1 MRGNKRAAAVVAI
14 AFGLGAADAARAETF
29 NIAPGRLGEVAAAI
43 GARAGI
49 TVAVTDPELAG
60 RLSPGVR
67 GTFSV
72 RAALERAL
80 RGTGAEAVFY
90 DRVTVRIIRAR
101 AKPRPVRQK
110 PAVIPLPMPD
120 PPAVPDE
127 IVVTASKQNILLE
140 NYPGSAK
147 IIDFEPAWL
156 SRNGARGTAAL
167 TETLPTLSSTNL
179 GRGRNKLYVRGIS
192 DSSFNGPTQATVG
205 QYLGDAR
212 LNYNAPDPDLN
223 LYDLKRVEVLAGPQG
238 TLYGAGSLGG
248 VVRLVP
254 NAPDSAEAYATAST
268 GVSATR
274 FGGIGGDAAAML
286 NLPLAKG
293 RMALRLVVY
302 GTREPGYIDDPSRNL
317 RDINDSLSF
326 GQRLMFRM
334 EDLAGWTIDAGMV
347 VQNIKTDD
355 GQYVLR
361 GDPPL
366 ERSNAL
372 AQPFR
377 NDYRLAYVTA
387 RRPVFG
393 GTELV
398 STTSFVLHD
407 LKTVFDATGSD
418 GTTSPR
424 RFEEKNNIAL
434 LSNETRLWG
443 GGRRTP
449 WVAGMAGIY
458 SVSRLSRLL
467 GSPDDPSQI
476 AGVRNRQVEFSLFG
490 QASHPIASSLI
501 ATGGGRLTVSDGA
514 GTLLDAVGGG
524 EEESSRARVR
534 FAGSAALDWHLS
546 PSLSAFLH
554 YQQGFRPGGF
564 AVASGSVVE
573 SQEFEADDLS
583 QIELGIRWRD
593 KARDRL
599 SIRAAIFGVDW
610 NHVQADLVDDSGLP
624 ATANIG
630 SGRVYGL
637 DGEITWRALPAWTLT
652 VAAFLNYSNLIGTAS
667 AAANA
672 DAITLPNVP
681 RDGVR
686 VGSQWRFELARDV
699 TLTGEASAHYVGQ
712 SHLGATPPLDVMQ
725 GQYLVSAIGA
735 RIDFARFGISLDISN
750 IGDARA
756 NTFAFGNPFGLGRQ
770 NQVTP
775 LRPRT
780 IRLGLDARF

>member
-1 MRGNKRAAAVVAI
+1 VRGNRRAAAVVAI
-14 AFGLGAADAARAETF
+14 AFGLGAAGAARAETF
-29 NIAPGRLGEVAAAI
+29 NIAPGPLGEVAAAI
-43 GARAGI
+43 GARAGV
-49 TVAVTDPELAG
+49 TVAVTDPELAR

-67 GTFSV
+67 GKFSV
-72 RAALERAL
+72 RGALERAL
-80 RGTGAEAVFY
+80 RGTGADAVFY
-90 DRVTVRIIRAR
+90 DKNTVRIVRAR
-101 AKPRPVRQK
+101 AKPHPVTQK
-110 PAVIPLPMPD
+110 PARVPMPD
-120 PPAVPDE
+120 PPAEPDE
-127 IVVTASKQNILLE
+127 IVVTASKQNILLD
-140 NYPGSAK
+140 NYPGSAR

-156 SRNGARGTAAL
+156 SRNGSRGTAAL
-167 TETLPTLSSTNL
+167 IETLPTLGSTKL
-179 GRGRNKLYVRGIS
+179 GPGRNMLYVRGIA

-223 LYDLKRVEVLAGPQG
+223 LYDLKRVEILAGPQG

-248 VVRLVP
+248 VVRLIP
-254 NAPDSAEAYATAST
+254 NEPDSDQTYATAST

-274 FGGIGGDAAAML
+274 FGGVGGDAAAML

-326 GQRLMFRM
+326 GHRLMFRA
-334 EDLAGWTIDAGMV
+334 EDLAGWTIDAGVV
-347 VQNIKTDD
+347 VQNITTDD

-366 ERSNAL
+366 ARSNAL

-393 GTELV
+393 SNELV
-398 STTSFVLHD
+398 STTSLVWHD

-434 LSNETRLWG
+434 LSNETRLSG
-443 GGRRTP
+443 GDRRTP
-449 WVAGMAGIY
+449 WVAGMSGIY
-458 SVSRLSRLL
+458 SVSRLSRFL
-467 GSPDDPSQI
+467 GSPDDPGQI
-476 AGVRNRQVEFSLFG
+476 AGVRNRQVEISFFG
-490 QASHPIASSLI
+490 QASHPIASSLVV
-501 ATGGGRLTVSDGA
+501 TGGGRLTVSDGA
-514 GTLLDAVGGG
+514 GKLLDDVSGG
-524 EEESSRARVR
+524 EGESSRARLR
-534 FAGSAALDWHLS
+534 FAGSVALDWHLS

-564 AVASGSVVE
+564 AVASGSVTE

-599 SIRAAIFGVDW
+599 SIRAAIFAVDW
-610 NHVQADLVDDSGLP
+610 NHVQADLVDSSGLP
-624 ATANIG
+624 TTANIG
-630 SGRVYGL
+630 SGRIYGL
-637 DGEITWRALPAWTLT
+637 DGELTWRASSAWTLT
-652 VAAFLNYSNLIGTAS
+652 AAAFLNDSKVVGTDPAVT
-667 AAANA
+667 NP
-672 DAITLPNVP
+672 DEITLPNIP
-681 RDGVR
+681 RDGIR
-686 VGSQWRFELARDV
+686 IGSAWRFDLGRDA
-699 TLTGEASAHYVGQ
+699 TLTAEATAHYVGR
-712 SHLGATPPLDVMQ
+712 SHLGAIPPMDVTQ
-725 GQYLVSAIGA
+725 GQYLVGGLGA
-735 RIDFARFGISLDISN
+735 RIDFARFGISLDVAN
-750 IGDARA
+750 IADARA
-756 NTFAFGNPFGLGRQ
+756 NTFAFGNPFGLSRQ
-770 NQVTP
+770 NQITP

-780 IRLGLDARF
+780 VRLGFDARF

>member
-1 MRGNKRAAAVVAI
+1 VRANKRAATIVAI
-14 AFGLGAADAARAETF
+14 AFGLGAAGAARAETF
-29 NIAPGRLGEVAAAI
+29 NIAPGPLGEVAAAI
-43 GARAGI
+43 GAKAGI

-67 GTFSV
+67 GNFSV

-90 DRVTVRIIRAR
+90 DKVTVRIVRAR

-110 PAVIPLPMPD
+110 PTIVEMPD
-120 PPAVPDE
+120 PPAEPEE
-127 IVVTASKQNILLE
+127 IVVTASKQNMLLD

-205 QYLGDAR
+205 QYWGDAR

-223 LYDLKRVEVLAGPQG
+223 LYDLKRVEILAGPQG

-254 NAPDSAEAYATAST
+254 NLPDSSETYATASI
-268 GVSATR
+268 GASATR
-274 FGGIGGDAAAML
+274 FGGTGGDAAAML

-326 GQRLMFRM
+326 GQRLTFRV
-334 EDLAGWTIDAGMV
+334 EDLAGWTIDLGSV

-355 GQYVLR
+355 GQYTLR

-377 NDYRLAYVTA
+377 NDYRLAYITA
-387 RRPVFG
+387 RRPVLG
-393 GTELV
+393 SSELV
-398 STTSFVLHD
+398 TTTSLVWHD
-407 LKTVFDATGSD
+407 LISVFDATGSD
-418 GTTSPR
+418 GATSPR

-434 LSNETRLWG
+434 LSNETRLSG

-449 WVAGMAGIY
+449 WVAGMSGIY
-458 SVSRLSRLL
+458 SVSRLSRFL
-467 GSPDDPSQI
+467 GSPEDPGQI
-476 AGVRNRQVEFSLFG
+476 AGVRNRQVEFSVFG
-490 QASHPIASSLI
+490 QASYPIASSLTL
-501 ATGGGRLTVSDGA
+501 TGGGRVTVSDGA
-514 GTLLDAVGGG
+514 GKLLDDVHGGD
-524 EEESSRARVR
+524 EESSQARVR
-534 FAGSAALDWHLS
+534 FAGSAALDWHMS
-546 PSLSAFLH
+546 PSLSVFLH

-564 AVASGSVVE
+564 AVASGSATQ
-573 SQEFEADDLS
+573 SQQFEADDLS
-583 QIELGIRWRD
+583 QTELGIRWRD
-593 KARDRL
+593 TARDRL
-599 SIRAAIFGVDW
+599 SFRAALFAIDW
-610 NHVQADLVDDSGLP
+610 NHVQADLVDSSGLP

-630 SGRVYGL
+630 SGRIYGL
-637 DGEITWRALPAWTLT
+637 DGEVTWRASPVWTLT
-652 VAAFLNYSNLIGTAS
+652 ASGFFNYTNLIGTETAV
-667 AAANA
+667 ANA
-672 DAITLPNVP
+672 SSITLPNIP
-681 RDGVR
+681 QDGVR
-686 VGSQWRFELARDV
+686 IGSQWRFELARDV
-699 TLTGEASAHYVGQ
+699 TLTSEASARYVGQ
-712 SHLGATPPLDVMQ
+712 SHLGATPPLNVTQ

-735 RIDFARFGISLDISN
+735 RLYFAHFGISLDISN

-756 NTFAFGNPFGLGRQ
+756 NTFAFGNPFGLSRQ
-770 NQVTP
+770 NQITP

-780 IRLGLDARF
+780 VRLGFDARF

>member
-1 MRGNKRAAAVVAI
+1 MRGTKRAAAVVAI

-29 NIAPGRLGEVAAAI
+29 NIAPGPLGEVAAAI
-43 GARAGI
+43 GAQAGI
-49 TVAVTDPELAG
+49 TVAVTDPELAR

-67 GTFSV
+67 GKFSA

-90 DRVTVRIIRAR
+90 DKVTVRIIGAR
-101 AKPRPVRQK
+101 AKPRPIGQK
-110 PAVIPLPMPD
+110 PAAVRIPD
-120 PPAVPDE
+120 PPAEPEE
-127 IVVTASKQNILLE
+127 IVVTASKQNVLLG

-147 IIDFEPAWL
+147 IIDFEPGWL
-156 SRNGARGTAAL
+156 SRNGSRGTAAL

-179 GRGRNKLYVRGIS
+179 GRGRNKLYVRGIA

-205 QYLGDAR
+205 QYLGEAR

-254 NAPDSAEAYATAST
+254 NAPETGKTYATASV

-274 FGGIGGDAAAML
+274 FGGVGTDAAAML
-286 NLPLAKG
+286 NLPVADG
-293 RMALRLVVY
+293 MALRFVVY
-302 GTREPGYIDDPSRNL
+302 GAREPGYIDDPSRNL
-317 RDINDSLSF
+317 RDINDSRSL
-326 GQRLMFRM
+326 GHRLMFRID
-334 EDLAGWTIDAGMV
+334 DLAGWTIDAGGV

-355 GQYVLR
+355 GQYILR

-393 GTELV
+393 GNELV
-398 STTSFVLHD
+398 TTTSFVWHD
-407 LKTVFDATGSD
+407 LQTVFDATGSD
-418 GTTSPR
+418 GTTAPR

-434 LSNETRLWG
+434 LSNETRLSG
-443 GGRRTP
+443 GDRRTP
-449 WVAGMAGIY
+449 WVAGVSGVY
-458 SVSRLSRLL
+458 SVSRLSRFL
-467 GSPDDPSQI
+467 GSPDDPDRI
-476 AGVRNRQVEFSLFG
+476 AGVRNRQVEFSVFG

-514 GTLLDAVGGG
+514 GKLLDDMGGG
-524 EEESSRARVR
+524 EEESSRARMR
-534 FAGSAALDWHLS
+534 FAGSAALDWHIS

-564 AVASGSVVE
+564 AVASGSTTE
-573 SQEFEADDLS
+573 SQQFEADDLS

-593 KARDRL
+593 AARDRL
-599 SIRAAIFGVDW
+599 SMRAAVFAVDW
-610 NHVQADLVDDSGLP
+610 NHVQADLIDNSGLP
-624 ATANIG
+624 TTANIG
-630 SGRVYGL
+630 SGRIYGL
-637 DGEITWRALPAWTLT
+637 DGEIVWRASPAWTLT
-652 VAAFLNYSNLIGTAS
+652 VAAFLNDSLVVGTAPGG
-667 AAANA
+667 ANA
-672 DAITLPNVP
+672 NEVTLPNIP
-681 RDGVR
+681 RDGIR
-686 VGSQWRFELARDV
+686 IGSAWRFELARDV
-699 TLTGEASAHYVGQ
+699 TLTSEATAHYVGR
-712 SHLGATPPLDVMQ
+712 SYLGATHPLDVTQ
-725 GQYLVSAIGA
+725 GQYLVSGIGA

-756 NTFAFGNPFGLGRQ
+756 NTFAFGNPFGLSRQ
-770 NQVTP
+770 NQITP

-780 IRLGLDARF
+780 VRLGFDARF

>member
-1 MRGNKRAAAVVAI
+1 MRGDKRAAAVVAI
-14 AFGLGAADAARAETF
+14 AFGLGAADVAQAEMF
-29 NIAPGRLGEVAAAI
+29 NIAPGPLGEVAAAI
-43 GARAGI
+43 GAKAGI

-67 GTFSV
+67 GKFSA
-72 RAALERAL
+72 RAALDRAL
-80 RGTGAEAVFY
+80 QGTGAEAVFY
-90 DRVTVRIIRAR
+90 DKVTVRIIRAR
-101 AKPRPVRQK
+101 VKLRPVRQK
-110 PAVIPLPMPD
+110 PAIVETPD
-120 PPAVPDE
+120 PPAEPEE
-127 IVVTASKQNILLE
+127 IVVTASKQNMLID

-156 SRNGARGTAAL
+156 SRNGSRGTAAL
-167 TETLPTLSSTNL
+167 TDTLPTLSSTNL

-205 QYLGDAR
+205 QYWGDAR

-223 LYDLKRVEVLAGPQG
+223 LYDLKRVEILAGPQG

-254 NAPDSAEAYATAST
+254 NLPDSTDTYATASI
-268 GVSATR
+268 GASATR
-274 FGGIGGDAAAML
+274 FGGTGGDVAAML

-326 GQRLMFRM
+326 GQRLTFRV
-334 EDLAGWTIDAGMV
+334 EDLAGWTVDLGSV
-347 VQNIKTDD
+347 VQNIGTAD
-355 GQYVLR
+355 GQYTLR

-393 GTELV
+393 SSELV
-398 STTSFVLHD
+398 TTTSFVWHD
-407 LKTVFDATGSD
+407 LVTVFDATGSD
-418 GTTSPR
+418 GTASPR

-434 LSNETRLWG
+434 LSNETRLSG

-449 WVAGMAGIY
+449 WVAGMSGIY
-458 SVSRLSRLL
+458 SVSRLSRFL
-467 GSPDDPSQI
+467 GSPDNPGQI
-476 AGVRNRQVEFSLFG
+476 AGVRNRQVEFSVFG
-490 QASHPIASSLI
+490 QASYPIASSLTV
-501 ATGGGRLTVSDGA
+501 TGGGRLTVSDGA
-514 GTLLDAVGGG
+514 GKLLDDVRGGG
-524 EEESSRARVR
+524 EESSRPRMR
-534 FAGSAALDWHLS
+534 FAWSAALDWHMNS
-546 PSLSAFLH
+546 SLSAFLH
-554 YQQGFRPGGF
+554 YQPGFRPGGF
-564 AVASGSVVE
+564 AVASGSATR
-573 SQEFEADDLS
+573 SQQFEADDLS
-583 QIELGIRWRD
+583 EVELGIRWRD
-593 KARDRL
+593 TARDRL
-599 SIRAAIFGVDW
+599 SVRAAAFAVDW
-610 NHVQADLVDDSGLP
+610 NHVQADLVDRSGLP
-624 ATANIG
+624 VTANIG
-630 SGRVYGL
+630 NGRIYGL
-637 DGEITWRALPAWTLT
+637 DLDVTWRASPVWTLT
-652 VAAFLNYSNLIGTAS
+652 TSGFFNYSNLTGADS

-672 DAITLPNVP
+672 AAITLPNIP

-686 VGSQWRFELARDV
+686 IGSQWRFELAHEV

-712 SHLGATPPLDVMQ
+712 SHLGATPPLDVRQ
-725 GQYLVSAIGA
+725 GQYVTGAIGA
-735 RIDFARFGISLDISN
+735 RLDFARFGISLDISN

-756 NTFAFGNPFGLGRQ
+756 NTFAFGNPFGLSRQ

-780 IRLGLDARF
+780 VRLGFDARF

>member
-1 MRGNKRAAAVVAI
+1 VQGNRSAAAVVAI
-14 AFGLGAADAARAETF
+14 ACGLGAAGAVRAETF
-29 NIAPGRLGEVAAAI
+29 NIAPGPLGEVATAI
-43 GARAGI
+43 GAQVGI
-49 TVAVTDPELAG
+49 TVAITDPELAG

-67 GTFSV
+67 GKFSA

-101 AKPRPVRQK
+101 AKPHPVRQK
-110 PAVIPLPMPD
+110 PAIIETPD
-120 PPAVPDE
+120 APVDLGD
-127 IVVTASKQNILLE
+127 IVVTASKQNIRLE
-140 NYPGSAK
+140 DYPGSVK

-156 SRNGARGTAAL
+156 ARNASRGTAAL
-167 TETLPTLSSTNL
+167 TETMPTLSSTNL
-179 GRGRNKLYVRGIS
+179 GRGRNKLYVRGIA

-223 LYDLKRVEVLAGPQG
+223 LYDLQRVEVLAGPQG

-254 NAPDSAEAYATAST
+254 NTPDNEQAYASGST

-286 NLPLAKG
+286 NLPLARG

-302 GTREPGYIDDPSRNL
+302 ATREPGYIDDPSRGL
-317 RDINDSLSF
+317 QDINDSLSF
-326 GQRLMFRM
+326 GQRLMFRV
-334 EDLAGWTIDAGMV
+334 EDLAGWTIDAGSV
-347 VQNIKTDD
+347 AQNIKTDD

-361 GDPPL
+361 GDAPL
-366 ERSNAL
+366 ERNNAL

-377 NDYRLAYVTA
+377 NDYRLIYVTA
-387 RRPVFG
+387 RRPVSG
-393 GTELV
+393 SGELV
-398 STTSFVLHD
+398 STTSLVWHD
-407 LKTVFDATGSD
+407 LQTVFDATGSD
-418 GTTSPR
+418 GTVAPR

-434 LSNETRLWG
+434 LSNETRLSG
-443 GGRRTP
+443 GGQRTP
-449 WVAGMAGIY
+449 WVAGMSGIY
-458 SVSRLSRLL
+458 SVSRLSRFL
-467 GSPDDPSQI
+467 GSPDDRSQI
-476 AGVRNRQVEFSLFG
+476 AGVRNRQVEFSVFG
-490 QASHPIASSLI
+490 QASYPIASSLV

-514 GTLLDAVGGG
+514 GRLLDDVGGG
-524 EEESSRARVR
+524 KEESSRARIR

-564 AVASGSVVE
+564 AVASGSTTD
-573 SQEFEADDLS
+573 SREFDADDLS

-593 KARDRL
+593 AARDRL
-599 SIRAAIFGVDW
+599 SVRAAVFAVDW
-610 NHVQADLVDDSGLP
+610 NHVQADLVDSSGLP

-630 SGRVYGL
+630 SGRIYGL
-637 DGEITWRALPAWTLT
+637 DGELTWRASPAWTLT
-652 VAAFLNYSNLIGTAS
+652 VAAFLNDSQVVGTVP
-667 AAANA
+667 AATHP
-672 DAITLPNVP
+672 DEITLPNIP
-681 RDGVR
+681 RDGIR
-686 VGSQWRFELARDV
+686 IGSAWRFELAHDV
-699 TLTGEASAHYVGQ
+699 TLSGEATAHYVGQ
-712 SHLGATPPLDVMQ
+712 SHLGATPPMDVTQ
-725 GQYLVSAIGA
+725 GQYFVAGLGA
-735 RIDFARFGISLDISN
+735 RVDFARFGISLDIAN

-756 NTFAFGNPFGLGRQ
+756 NTFAFGNPFGLSGR

-780 IRLGLDARF
+780 VRLGFDARF

>member
-1 MRGNKRAAAVVAI
+1 MRGNKRTAAVVAI
-14 AFGLGAADAARAETF
+14 AFGLGAAGTTRAETF
-29 NIAPGRLGEVAAAI
+29 NIAPGPLGEVAAVI
-43 GARAGI
+43 GAQAGI
-49 TVAVTDPELAG
+49 TVAVTDPELAR

-90 DRVTVRIIRAR
+90 DKVTVRIVRAR
-101 AKPRPVRQK
+101 AKPRPVSQK
-110 PAVIPLPMPD
+110 PAIVAIPD
-120 PPAVPDE
+120 PAPVPGE
-127 IVVTASKQNILLE
+127 VIVTASKQNILLD

-156 SRNGARGTAAL
+156 SRQASRGTAAL

-179 GRGRNKLYVRGIS
+179 GRGRNKLYVRGIA

-223 LYDLKRVEVLAGPQG
+223 LYDLQRVEVLAGPQG
-238 TLYGAGSLGG
+238 TLYGAGALGG

-254 NAPDSAEAYATAST
+254 NAPDSERVYATTST

-274 FGGIGGDAAAML
+274 FGGVGGDAAAML

-326 GQRLMFRM
+326 GQRLIFRID
-334 EDLAGWTIDAGMV
+334 DLAGWTIDAGSV

-355 GQYVLR
+355 GQYALR

-366 ERSNAL
+366 VRSNAV

-393 GTELV
+393 SSELV
-398 STTSFVLHD
+398 STTSLVWHD
-407 LKTVFDATGSD
+407 LRTIFDATGSD
-418 GTTSPR
+418 GTAAPR

-434 LSNETRLWG
+434 LSNETRLSG

-449 WVAGMAGIY
+449 WVAGMSGIY
-458 SVSRLSRLL
+458 SVSRLSRFL
-467 GSPDDPSQI
+467 GSPDDPDQI
-476 AGVRNRQVEFSLFG
+476 AGVRNRQVEVSLFG
-490 QASHPIASSLI
+490 QASHPIASSLTV
-501 ATGGGRLTVSDGA
+501 TGGGRLTVSDGA
-514 GTLLDAVGGG
+514 GKLLDDVRGG

-546 PSLSAFLH
+546 TSLSTFLH
-554 YQQGFRPGGF
+554 YQAGFRPGGF
-564 AVASGSVVE
+564 AVASGSVTE
-573 SQEFEADDLS
+573 SRQFDADDLS

-593 KARDRL
+593 AVRDRL
-599 SIRAAIFGVDW
+599 SARAAIFAVDW
-610 NHVQADLVDDSGLP
+610 NHVQADLIDSSGLP
-624 ATANIG
+624 TTANIG
-630 SGRVYGL
+630 SGRIYGL
-637 DGEITWRALPAWTLT
+637 DGELLWRASSAWTLT
-652 VAAFLNYSNLIGTAS
+652 VAAFLNDSQVVGTDRS
-667 AAANA
+667 AADSN
-672 DAITLPNVP
+672 DVTLPNIP
-681 RDGVR
+681 RDGIR
-686 VGSQWRFELARDV
+686 IGSAWRFALARDV
-699 TLTGEASAHYVGQ
+699 TLTGEATAHYVGR
-712 SHLGATPPLDVMQ
+712 SHLGATPPMDVTQ
-725 GQYLVSAIGA
+725 GQYLVGTLGA
-735 RIDFARFGISLDISN
+735 RLDFARFGISLDIAN

-756 NTFAFGNPFGLGRQ
+756 NTFAFGNPFGLSRQ
-770 NQVTP
+770 NQITP

-780 IRLGLDARF
+780 VRLGFDARF